1 MPTLEGNIHIWF
13 ISSHRHKVV
22 PFLVLWGIWHYR
34 NKIVFEDWARNDA
47 TTSSRIVLAIKNFPV
62 PNKGECFDF
71 ILNPIYFDNNFI
83 GFFLWCRIKRH
94 LRGRNCIE
102 VQHPT
107 FLQSTF

>member
-1 MPTLEGNIHIWF
+1 MPTLEGNIHSWF

-47 TTSSRIVLAIKNFPV
+47 ATSSRIVLAIKNFPV

-83 GFFLWCRIKRH
+83 GFFY
-94 LRGRNCIE
+94 GAA
-102 VQHPT
+102 
-107 FLQSTF
+107 